1 MARRASGT
9 AILWLAGLAA
19 GVSGGWVAGR
29 ASLPAPA
36 PPDVF
41 VNPLAEV
48 RRGETLT
55 LAMTDGTREVFTVK
69 EVADDSVLLLQT
81 RESPGIPATVREFRA
96 ARTYAGFFF
105 VLEGDVDRDA
115 ALAAARNFVVTRMAP
130 VDLRLGIL
138 DRTVRCWRIDGV
150 VRGGEE
156 RSFWISAE
164 FPVHGL
170 LRADGPKGRLW
181 EIEGA
186 GDGQ

>member
-1 MARRASGT
+1 MARWSTGT
-9 AILWLAGLAA
+9 ALLWLAGLAA
-19 GVSGGWVAGR
+19 GISGGWVAGR

-48 RRGETLT
+48 TRGESVT
-55 LAMTDGTREVFTVK
+55 LAMADGTREVFSVK

-81 RESPGIPATVREFRA
+81 RETPGLPPVVREFRA
-96 ARTYAGFFF
+96 ARTYAGFFII
-105 VLEGDVDRDA
+105 LEGDVERDA

-130 VDLRLGIL
+130 VDLRLETL

-156 RSFWISAE
+156 RSYWISAE

-181 EIEGA
+181 EIEGV
-186 GDGQ
+186 GGGK